1 MATKATMSNQQLL
14 LELKRMMIDIK
25 NIVVDINKRNKLL
38 SLELAKTKQQIID
51 LDSRMPQRKRGL
63 LGDYWDIGS
72 DLTKG
77 YENINIKE
85 SI

>member
-1 MATKATMSNQQLL
+1 MSKASMSNQALL
-14 LELKRMMIDIK
+14 IEMKKMLNDVK
-25 NIVVDINKRNKLL
+25 NIVIDINKRNKLL

-77 YENINIKE
+77 YENINIK
-85 SI
+85 

>member
-1 MATKATMSNQQLL
+1 MSNQALL
-14 LELKRMMIDIK
+14 IEMKKMLNDVK
-25 NIVVDINKRNKLL
+25 NIVIDINKRNKLL

-77 YENINIKE
+77 YENINIK
-85 SI
+85 

>member
-38 SLELAKTKQQIID
+38 SLELSKTKQQIID
-51 LDSRMPQRKRGL
+51 LDSRMPKRKQGL
-63 LGDYWDIGS
+63 LGGYWEVSD

-77 YENINIKE
+77 YENINY
-85 SI
+85 

>member
-38 SLELAKTKQQIID
+38 SLELSKTKQQIID
-51 LDSRMPQRKRGL
+51 LDNRMPQRKKGI

-77 YENINIKE
+77 YENINY
-85 SI
+85 